1 MVANICLIALQIN
14 RKKIN
19 MPVKLEASWLAV
31 LKPEFDA
38 PYMQQL
44 RNFLLAEKQEGKI
57 IYPPNNAI
65 FNAFEITP
73 WHKVKVVILGQD
85 PYHGQG
91 QAHGLS
97 FSVQMGVAIPPSL
110 QNMYKELSTDIPG
123 FKTPPHGNL
132 TYWAQ
137 QGVLMLNAT
146 LTVAANAP
154 GSHQKTGWENF
165 TNQVIKTISAQK
177 QNIVFILWGKFAQA
191 KAMYIDENKHFIIK
205 SAHPS
210 PFSAY
215 QGFYGS
221 KPFSQTNAYLK
232 NKGIEEIN
240 WQII

>member
-1 MVANICLIALQIN
+1 ML
-14 RKKIN
+14 
-19 MPVKLEASWLAV
+19 VKLEASWLAV

-38 PYMQQL
+38 SYMQNL
-44 RNFLLAEKQEGKI
+44 RHFLLSEKNAGKI
-57 IYPPNNAI
+57 IYPPNNLI

-73 WHKVKVVILGQD
+73 WHNVKVVILGQD

-97 FSVQMGVAIPPSL
+97 FSVQKGVAIPPSL
-110 QNMYKELSTDIPG
+110 KNIYNELATDISD
-123 FKTPPHGNL
+123 FTMPPHGNL

-154 GSHQKTGWENF
+154 GSHQKAGWETF

-177 QNIVFILWGKFAQA
+177 ENVVFILWGKFAQA
-191 KAMYIDENKHFIIK
+191 KAAFIDENKHFIIK

-210 PFSAY
+210 PFSVY

-221 KPFSQTNAYLK
+221 QPFSQTNAYLK
-232 NKGIEEIN
+232 SKEIKEID
-240 WQII
+240 WQIV